1 MNFKE
6 LSILVE
12 TYAPN
17 EWENFNSFPAIMND
31 IFSEVQSE
39 NTPEDYE
46 ALLDLRISEISNI
59 QLAQD
64 FTRFVDAINSRWSET
79 HEENPHDYNID
90 GICNMYLNMYGSRL
104 NNLKSSVRA
113 ALKMK
118 GISKADSQIVDFID
132 AVADTIR
139 DFISE
144 VNSDTAIYKLA
155 DFISAQIND
164 KEEKGAD
171 I

>member
-6 LSILVE
+6 LAILVE
-12 TYAPN
+12 TYAPS
-17 EWENFNSFPAIMND
+17 EWENFNSFPNTLNQ
-31 IFSEVQSE
+31 IFSETQSE
-39 NTPEDYE
+39 NTAEDYE

-64 FTRFVDAINSRWSET
+64 FTRFIDAINSRWAET
-79 HEENPHDYNID
+79 YDENSHDYSID

-104 NNLKSSVRA
+104 NNLKSSVGA
-113 ALKMK
+113 TLKMK

-139 DFISE
+139 DFVSE
-144 VNSDTAIYKLA
+144 ANSDTAIYKLA
-155 DFISAQIND
+155 DFVSAQIND
-164 KEEKGAD
+164 KEEKGDD

>member
-6 LSILVE
+6 LAILVE
-12 TYAPN
+12 NYAPN
-17 EWENFNSFPAIMND
+17 EWENFNSFPNTMNS

-39 NTPEDYE
+39 NTSEDDE

-64 FTRFVDAINSRWSET
+64 FTRFIDAINSRWSET
-79 HEENPHDYNID
+79 HDENSHDYSID
-90 GICNMYLNMYGSRL
+90 GICNMYLNMYGLRL
-104 NNLKSSVRA
+104 HNLKNAVSS
-113 ALKMK
+113 ALNMK
-118 GISKADSQIVDFID
+118 GVTKSSLQITYFID

-144 VNSDTAIYKLA
+144 GNSDTVIYKLA

-164 KEEKGAD
+164 KEEKGAVV
-171 I
+171 

>member
-6 LSILVE
+6 LAILVE

-17 EWENFNSFPAIMND
+17 EWESFNSFPNTLNQ
-31 IFSEVQSE
+31 IFSETQSE
-39 NTPEDYE
+39 NTAEDYE

-64 FTRFVDAINSRWSET
+64 FTRFTDAVNSRWTET
-79 HEENPHDYNID
+79 HDENSHDYSID
-90 GICNMYLNMYGSRL
+90 GICNMYLNMYGLRL
-104 NNLKSSVRA
+104 HNLKNAVSSA
-113 ALKMK
+113 IKMK
-118 GISKADSQIVDFID
+118 GVSKSSLQIIHFID
-132 AVADTIR
+132 AVADIIR
-139 DFISE
+139 DFIFE
-144 VNSDTAIYKLA
+144 GNSDTTIYKLA

-164 KEEKGAD
+164 KEEKGAG

>member
-6 LSILVE
+6 LAILVE

-17 EWENFNSFPAIMND
+17 EWENFNSFPNTMNN
-31 IFSEVQSE
+31 IFSEAQAE
-39 NTPEDYE
+39 NTSEDYE

-64 FTRFVDAINSRWSET
+64 FTKFVDAINSRWSET
-79 HEENPHDYNID
+79 HDENPHDYNID
-90 GICNMYLNMYGSRL
+90 GICNMYLNMYGLRL
-104 NNLKSSVRA
+104 NNLKSSVGA

-118 GISKADSQIVDFID
+118 GISKVDSQIVYFID
-132 AVADTIR
+132 AVADIIR

-144 VNSDTAIYKLA
+144 GNSDTTVYKLA
-155 DFISAQIND
+155 DFVSAQIND
-164 KEEKGAD
+164 TEEKGAD